1 VGDDGSAVVDVE
13 RWRDEQDE
21 EDDED
26 EKRKPRG
33 RQADARRTAVF
44 MTTP

>member
-13 RWRDEQDE
+13 RGLDE
-21 EDDED
+21 EDEED